1 MFRLTYLLFIYEQA
15 SFNFSNMQLEQQTH
29 FLHSLFFIHPAI
41 QNATPQYSTFHERQP
56 GTTIEQFNGIP
67 QDPVFI

>member
-1 MFRLTYLLFIYEQA
+1 
-15 SFNFSNMQLEQQTH
+15 MQLEQQTH

-41 QNATPQYSTFHERQP
+41 QNATPQYSMFHERQP

-67 QDPVFI
+67 RDPVFICKLMDFLLFMYKPWG